1 MMRRLLRGLV
11 VLLLVAG
18 VLILAG
24 AVYARSRVRAS
35 LAQLDGAATISGLGG
50 DVRVERDALGVPTIH
65 AGSREDVARALGFL
79 HAQDR
84 FFQMDLQRRQPAG
97 ELSALVGPRALDV
110 DEEIRVHRFRNVAK
124 RALELTEPSY
134 RRVLEA
140 YAEGVNAGLNA
151 LGSAPFEYLVLRA
164 TPEPWLPEDSLLTLL
179 AMFNTLQG
187 RQATFERSHGALRD
201 TLPEPMFRFLSTVG
215 SEWET
220 PVVGSVVVRPPIPGP
235 DIFDLRRAH
244 TEARNHRITDDPKT
258 LGPQDLK
265 TFWGPRAIG
274 EEASTIGSNNWA
286 VDAARSASGAAI
298 VANDMHLSIAVPIIW
313 YRASFAFGGERI
325 TGVTLPGI
333 PPLVAGSNG
342 HVAWGLTNTGGDW
355 SDLVRIEPDPRDAS
369 QYLTPDGPKAFEVFK
384 ETIAAKGAESR
395 TATIRSTIWGPIVWK
410 DARGHEYAQHWI
422 AHDAATLSA
431 DILGPER
438 ARSVD
443 ELLVAIAGLG
453 MPNQNVT
460 MADTSGRIAWTIGGA
475 IPRRTGYSGMTPA
488 SWADGTRKW
497 DGYLTDAEFPRI
509 VDPPD
514 GRIWTANAPV
524 VGDDLLAAIGEGGFA
539 DGIRARL
546 IRDRLMTIDKAT
558 PKDMLDVQL
567 DDRALFLERWR
578 TLLLDTIPA
587 PGARLSGPGAGD
599 RAEFRRLVDS
609 TWTGR
614 ASPDSVGYRLVKEFR
629 TLFVGRVMMSLIA
642 PATAVDPAIDNLRL
656 QRGEGPVWQIL
667 TERPLH
673 LLEPKYGSWEEAILD
688 AVDATVARLTEGG
701 KSLRDRTWGEA
712 NTAEIR
718 HPLAGAIPFFGRY
731 LNMPGDPLPGDV
743 YTPRASTPRTG
754 PSERMVVS
762 PGREHEGILHIPTG
776 QSGHPLSPHYGDQYR
791 AWLNGDATPF
801 MPGATVSTLTLTPR
815 R

>member
-11 VLLLVAG
+11 VLLLVAA
-18 VLILAG
+18 VLIIG
-24 AVYARSRVRAS
+24 GGVYARSRVRAS
-35 LAQLDGAATISGLGG
+35 LAQLDGAASISGLAAE
-50 DVRVERDALGVPTIH
+50 VRVERDALGVPTIH

-97 ELSALVGPRALDV
+97 ELAALVGARALDV
-110 DEEIRVHRFRNVAK
+110 DQEIRVHRFRSVAQS
-124 RALELTEPSY
+124 ALELTEPSY
-134 RRVLEA
+134 RRILDA

-164 TPEPWLPEDSLLTLL
+164 TPEPWRPEDSLLTLL

-201 TLPEPMFRFLSTVG
+201 TLPEPMFQFLSAVG

-220 PVVGSVVVRPPIPGP
+220 PVVGSPVARPPIPGP
-235 DIFDLRRAH
+235 EVFDLRTLRPQDLR
-244 TEARNHRITDDPKT
+244 TSRSPQDLKT
-258 LGPQDLK
+258 SGPQDLK
-265 TFWGPRAIG
+265 TFWEPRAFG

-286 VDAARSASGAAI
+286 VDGAHSASGAAI
-298 VANDMHLSIAVPIIW
+298 VANDMHLTIAVPIIW
-313 YRASFAFGGERI
+313 YRASFAVAGERI

-355 SDLVRIEPDPRDAS
+355 SDLVRIEPDPRDPAK
-369 QYLTPDGPKAFEVFK
+369 YLTPDGPKAFDVFQ
-384 ETIAAKGAESR
+384 ETIAAKGADAR
-395 TATIRSTIWGPIVWK
+395 TSTVRTTIWGPVVWK
-410 DARGHEYAQHWI
+410 DARGREYAQHWI
-422 AHDAATLSA
+422 AHDAATLAA
-431 DILGPER
+431 DITSPER

-443 ELLVAIAGLG
+443 ELLVAMAGLG
-453 MPNQNVT
+453 IPNQNVA

-475 IPRRTGYSGMTPA
+475 IPRRTGYSGMTPHT
-488 SWADGTRKW
+488 WTDGARKW

-509 VDPPD
+509 VDPPA
-514 GRIWTANAPV
+514 GRLWTANSPV
-524 VGDDLLAAIGEGGFA
+524 VGDEMLAAIGEGGFA

-558 PKDMLDVQL
+558 PKDMLDIQL
-567 DDRALFLERWR
+567 EERALYLERWR
-578 TLLLDTIPA
+578 KLLLDSLA
-587 PGARLSGPGAGD
+587 GQSGARAQ
-599 RAEFRRLVDS
+599 FRDLVES
-609 TWTGR
+609 RWTGR
-614 ASPDSVGYRLVKEFR
+614 ASPDSVAYRLVKEFR

-642 PATAVDPAIDNLRL
+642 PATAVDPTIDNLRL

-667 TERPLH
+667 TERPMH
-673 LLEPKYGSWEEAILD
+673 LLDPKYRSWDEAILD
-688 AVDATVARLTEGG
+688 GVDATVAKLTGG
-701 KSLRDRTWGEA
+701 GGSLSDRTWGEA
-712 NTAEIR
+712 NAAEIR

-754 PSERMVVS
+754 PSERMAVS

-791 AWLNGDATPF
+791 AWLNGEATPF
-801 MPGATVSTLTLTPR
+801 MPGPTVSTLVLKP
-815 R
+815 